1 MIDLMLRVNGRDR
14 AVEIEE
20 GSPLLY
26 VLRNELGLKGA
37 KYGCGLEQ
45 CGACYVL
52 VNGEAQFSCSTPAES
67 LVGKEIITIEGIGT
81 VSNPDPIQK
90 AFAQQGAGQCGYC
103 IPGTVIAVKA
113 LLAKNKKPKRVEI
126 LDALSSNLC
135 RCGAHHDVVKAVE
148 KLVSESH

>member
-1 MIDLMLRVNGRDR
+1 MIDLILKVNGKEHH
-14 AVEIEE
+14 VEIEE
-20 GSPLLY
+20 GTPLLY
-26 VLRNELGLKGA
+26 VLRNELELKGA

-52 VNGEAQFSCSTPAES
+52 VDGEAKFSCSTPAET
-67 LVGKEIITIEGIGT
+67 LAGKDITTIEGIGT
-81 VSNPDPIQK
+81 TSNPDPIQE

-113 LLAKNKKPKRVEI
+113 LLAKNPQPTRAQI
-126 LDALSSNLC
+126 LDGLSNNLC

-148 KLVSESH
+148 NLAFESN

>member
-1 MIDLMLRVNGRDR
+1 MIDLILRVNGRDY

-20 GSPLLY
+20 GTPLLY

-52 VNGEAQFSCSTPAES
+52 VNGEAQFSCSIPAET
-67 LVGKEIITIEGIGT
+67 LAGKEITTIEGVGT

-90 AFAQQGAGQCGYC
+90 AFARQGAGQCGYC

-113 LLAKNKKPKRVEI
+113 LLAENPQPNRVEI

-148 KLVSESH
+148 QLVWESN